1 MLSWRKQLEE
11 AAQKIQ
17 TTHLSLVEN
26 CAVCHGSGIGVFK
39 YLWDSNRDGSN
50 CIFRYCIKNGTQ
62 WIKAKT
68 LSREASKRLAAYTPE
83 TMIAVAILVPTS
95 FYPEAKLIG
104 DVYLYTFETHILV
117 DVNLSWKVTT
127 SPPKL
132 IRNRSYLT
140 QT

>member
-1 MLSWRKQLEE
+1 MKSWRNQLNE
-11 AAQKIQ
+11 ASKIIQKN
-17 TTHLSLVEN
+17 HLSLVEK
-26 CAVCHGSGIGVFK
+26 CATRHGSGIGIFK
-39 YLWDSNRDGSN
+39 YLWDPKRDGSN

-127 SPPKL
+127 PQL

>member
-1 MLSWRKQLEE
+1 MSSGRKQLEE
-11 AAQKIQ
+11 ATQKIQ
-17 TTHLSLVEN
+17 TTHLPLVEK
-26 CAVCHGSGIGVFK
+26 CAARHGSGIGIFK
-39 YLWDSNRDGSN
+39 YLWDSKRDGSN

-127 SPPKL
+127 PQL